1 MSAQVIYDISPDI
14 GEKTAVWPGDQAFSR
29 AVAMDMKGG
38 DNLTLSSI
46 TTTVHIGAHVDAP
59 SHYDRDGESI
69 ETRSLHYY
77 MGPCQ
82 VVTVSVG
89 RGARIESCPVKITA
103 PRVLFRTDSFPNPN
117 EFNTDFSALSPQ
129 LIDQLATAGV
139 CLVGIDTP
147 SVDLFDDKVLLSHNA
162 IASNDMAILEGVVL
176 AGVPD
181 GVYNLIALPL
191 KLAEADASP
200 VRAVLIGD

>member
-1 MSAQVIYDISPDI
+1 MSAQVIYDISPSI
-14 GEKTAVWPGDQAFSR
+14 GEKTAVWPGDQGFSR
-29 AVAMDMKGG
+29 AVALDMKGG

-59 SHYDRDGESI
+59 SHYNRDGESI

-77 MGPCQ
+77 MGRCQ
-82 VVTVSVG
+82 VITVSVS

-129 LIDQLATAGV
+129 LIDQLANAGV

-176 AGVPD
+176 ADVPD

-200 VRAVLIGD
+200 VRAVLIGE

>member
-1 MSAQVIYDISPDI
+1 MIYDISPDI
-14 GEKTAVWPGDQAFSR
+14 GEKTAVWPGDQSFNR

-59 SHYDRDGESI
+59 SHYERDGESI

-117 EFNTDFSALSPQ
+117 EFNTDFSALSPK

-162 IASNDMAILEGVVL
+162 IASNNMAILEGVVL
-176 AGVPD
+176 ASVPD

-191 KLAEADASP
+191 KIAEADASP
-200 VRAVLIGD
+200 VRAVLVGD